1 MELNNIDIE
10 AYEIVPI
17 GLALI
22 VMCLCLC
29 CNRSLWDRAHSFGID
44 KLEPCVPV
52 DIEAYEIVPIG
63 LALIDLRVISG
74 LIWFW

>member
-1 MELNNIDIE
+1 MELNNI
-10 AYEIVPI
+10 
-17 GLALI
+17 
-22 VMCLCLC
+22 
-29 CNRSLWDRAHSFGID
+29 
-44 KLEPCVPV
+44 